1 MGLND
6 TPNGERIHVSF
17 FGKRNAGKSS
27 LVNRVTG
34 QELSVVSHIAGT
46 TTDPVKKAME
56 ILPIGPVLITDT
68 PGFDDEGELGD
79 KRMQTTLKTLDST
92 DVAILVVDA
101 SAFQGEIRGSDLKL
115 VRMFKKKG
123 IPYIIAYNKFDL
135 LPEKKYQKLNSRV
148 IGSENEILVSAKNS
162 DNIYELREL
171 IGKIC
176 DIKEDAPIVRDLIS
190 AGDYVV
196 LVVPIDSAAPK
207 GRLILPQQQT
217 LRDILDAN
225 GRAVIIKETELKSTL
240 ENMKVKPV
248 LVITDSQVFD
258 SVAHD
263 TPEDIPITSFS
274 ILMARYK
281 GFLELAA
288 DGAKK
293 LSELKDGDVILIA
306 EGCTH
311 HRQCDDIGTVK
322 LPALI
327 KKYTGLNL
335 KFEFASGGG
344 FPDELAGYSL
354 IIHCGGCMLNEREIN
369 ARMKKASG
377 KSVPVTNYGIAIAY
391 MKGILERSIK
401 VL

>member
-1 MGLND
+1 MGLNA
-6 TPNGERIHVSF
+6 TPSSERVHVSF
-17 FGKRNAGKSS
+17 FGKRNAGKSC

-68 PGFDDEGELGD
+68 PGFDDDGELGE
-79 KRMQTTLKTLDST
+79 KRVETTLRTLRST
-92 DVAILVVDA
+92 DVAVLVIDA
-101 SAFQGEIRGSDLKL
+101 ENFEGEIAGSDLKL
-115 VRMFKKKG
+115 VQMFEDKG
-123 IPYIIAYNKFDL
+123 IPFVIAFNKFDL
-135 LPEKKYQKLNSRV
+135 LSEEKYKELNSRV
-148 IGSENEILVSAKNS
+148 LGSENEILVSAKNS

-176 DIKEDAPIVRDLIS
+176 DVKKDMPIVRDLIS

-196 LVVPIDSAAPK
+196 LVVPLDSAAPK

-217 LRDILDAN
+217 LRDVLDAN
-225 GRAVIIKETELKSTL
+225 ARAIIIKETELKNTL
-240 ENMKVKPV
+240 EDIKVKPA

-258 SVAHD
+258 EVASV
-263 TPEDIPITSFS
+263 TPEDIPLTSFS

-281 GFLELAA
+281 GFLDQAI

-322 LPALI
+322 IPALI
-327 KKYTGLNL
+327 KKFTGLDL
-335 KFEFASGGG
+335 KFEFTSGGS
-344 FPDELAGYSL
+344 FPKKLTGYNL
-354 IIHCGGCMLNEREIN
+354 IIHCGGCMLNEREVHG
-369 ARMKKASG
+369 RMKKAIQ

-391 MKGILERSIK
+391 MKGILERSLK

>member
-1 MGLND
+1 MRLND
-6 TPNGERIHVSF
+6 TPNGERVHVSF
-17 FGKRNAGKSS
+17 FGKRNAGKSC

-79 KRMQTTLKTLDST
+79 KRVETTLRTLDST
-92 DVAILVVDA
+92 DVAVLVVDA
-101 SAFQGEIRGSDLKL
+101 ENYEGEISGSDLKL
-115 VRMFKKKG
+115 VNMFKEKC
-123 IPYIIAYNKFDL
+123 IPYIIAFNKFDL
-135 LPEKKYQKLNSRV
+135 LPEEKYKELNSRV
-148 IGSENEILVSAKNS
+148 VGSDNEILVSAKNS

-176 DIKEDAPIVRDLIS
+176 DVKEDLPIVRDLVS
-190 AGDYVV
+190 EGDYVV
-196 LVVPIDSAAPK
+196 LVVPLDSAAPK

-217 LRDILDAN
+217 LRDVLDAN
-225 GRAVIIKETELKSTL
+225 ARAIIIKETELKNTL
-240 ENMKVKPV
+240 EDIKVKPA

-258 SVAHD
+258 EVASV
-263 TPEDIPITSFS
+263 TPEDIPLTSFS

-281 GFLELAA
+281 GFLEQAV

-327 KKYTGLNL
+327 KNFAGLDL
-335 KFEFASGGG
+335 KFEFTSGGG
-344 FPDELAGYSL
+344 FPKDLKRYSL
-354 IIHCGGCMLNEREIN
+354 IVHCGGCMLNNREIY
-369 ARMKKASG
+369 ARMKKATK
-377 KSVPVTNYGIAIAY
+377 KSIPVTNYGIAIAY
-391 MKGILERSIK
+391 MKGILERSMK